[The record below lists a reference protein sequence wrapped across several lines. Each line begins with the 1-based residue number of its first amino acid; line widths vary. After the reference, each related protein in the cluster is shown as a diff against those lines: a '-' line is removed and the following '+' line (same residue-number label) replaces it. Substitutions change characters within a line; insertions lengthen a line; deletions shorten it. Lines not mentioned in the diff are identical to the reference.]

1 MKTNSPKKWRQP
13 HPKRGRPNSKIADD
27 IPKKGRQP
35 YPKTE
40 DDLTQKSIF
49 CIFFFKNALDCI
61 IFWLKLTT
69 FCNFWQKMTVCVQKI
84 TNFGKKWPFFLTKH
98 TQNLCKNKP
107 TSSKIYQYLTVAF
120 LLPQLVS
127 VCSQGK
133 KDKFLTKKID
143 HFCYFF
149 FKNWLNLPKNTS
161 FWIIFFL
168 KLTTFCIFW
177 QKWPFFV
184 IYFFKNASDRPKNIS
199 FWPLLVIF
207 DQKWPVFDKKLPFLA
222 KKLPFFLTKQAQTF
236 VQIDPIGQIDQKRK
250 MTSPKNWRQPL
261 PKIKPTPQKENK

>member
-1 MKTNSPKKWRQP
+1 MTNIDNFFVTFDKKWQLCT
-13 HPKRGRPNSKIADD
+13 KNYQFWQSKHCFLLVLLVLKLAS
-27 IPKKGRQP
+27 KW
-35 YPKTE
+35 
-40 DDLTQKSIF
+40 DLTQKSIF

-161 FWIIFFL
+161 FWIIFFS
-168 KLTTFCIFW
+168 KT
-177 QKWPFFV
+177 
-184 IYFFKNASDRPKNIS
+184 DH
-199 FWPLLVIF
+199 
-207 DQKWPVFDKKLPFLA
+207 FLY
-222 KKLPFFLTKQAQTF
+222 FLTK
-236 VQIDPIGQIDQKRK
+236 
-250 MTSPKNWRQPL
+250 MTILCNL
-261 PKIKPTPQKENK
+261 FL